1 MKQYAITILLSL
13 VCAGLLAAEYK
24 GKVLDSQGE
33 PIGFA
38 TVYLEQNPMIGTAT
52 NNDGVFT
59 IEAEVPE
66 YYQLVVSF
74 IGYQKQ
80 LLPLSLFQSDSLP
93 VVVLEEQP
101 IELEETVVMAKA
113 SKQKNRRKAMAQ
125 LLYKVYN
132 RMQYDFSDS
141 PYGAQLVSDVRMESE
156 DQPWGMEQMIATV
169 VNLPGEGREGRDSVQ
184 FVGEKCKRFFQQTI
198 RNRAD
203 TILAG
208 DWMEDKLRKMA
219 NEVDSGVM
227 VHQSLWAA
235 GNIRYDF
242 EQSMNDLKHWSVSRE
257 SETET
262 VLTHVAK
269 KNFLGIFKYEY
280 KRHYIVDSDSYSVL
294 RFSEQMTIAVNIPFG
309 YKLKKEELEL
319 LNLLNMSETDI
330 AKFRLKKAN
339 AEIHLNTLYRNVDGH
354 LYPAEKNMHT
364 TAELIG
370 TKEMIIPI
378 EVWATQ
384 HVSCV
389 EPNVQP
395 LPKSRLS
402 SRIQREIVSIY

>member
-1 MKQYAITILLSL
+1 
-13 VCAGLLAAEYK
+13 
-24 GKVLDSQGE
+24 
-33 PIGFA
+33 
-38 TVYLEQNPMIGTAT
+38 
-52 NNDGVFT
+52 
-59 IEAEVPE
+59 
-66 YYQLVVSF
+66 
-74 IGYQKQ
+74 
-80 LLPLSLFQSDSLP
+80 
-93 VVVLEEQP
+93 
-101 IELEETVVMAKA
+101 
-113 SKQKNRRKAMAQ
+113 
-125 LLYKVYN
+125 
-132 RMQYDFSDS
+132 
-141 PYGAQLVSDVRMESE
+141 MESE

-169 VNLPGEGREGRDSVQ
+169 VNLPGEGREGKDSVQ
-184 FVGEKCKRFFQQTI
+184 FVGENCKRFFQQTI

-227 VHQSLWAA
+227 VHQSLWSV

-257 SETET
+257 SERET
-262 VLTHVAK
+262 VLTHVEK
-269 KNFLGIFKYEY
+269 KNFLGIFKYEF
-280 KRHYIVDSDSYSVL
+280 KRHYIVDSESYSVL
-294 RFSEQMTIAVNIPFG
+294 RFSEQMTMAVNIPFG

-370 TKEMIIPI
+370 TKEMVIPI

-384 HVSCV
+384 HVSSV
-389 EPNVQP
+389 TPNAQP